1 MKNDDKND
9 LFLMVAEQTAE
20 IVWLCGEVKALRR
33 RLDKRRHVR
42 FSRFITYV

>member
-9 LFLMVAEQTAE
+9 LFVMVAEQTAE
-20 IVWLCGEVKALRR
+20 IAWLCGEVKALRR

-42 FSRFITYV
+42 FSRFITYF